1 MFICP
6 PRLHIL
12 SLGLLSKLCST
23 ETAFSTSPAAK
34 SSEHVLSLILSPGLC
49 LTALLSSSLAWVCVL
64 GPAYGDQFQFPGWLF
79 GSLALSYSNWLTLKL
94 SGAGSTALF
103 GSASLLLTPALSGSL
118 FSQALSGPGFLCSA
132 NKAFAL
138 PRSVTYCWSSFF
150 VIPRQ
155 LVFHSLRLYWQV
167 RYRSPFWSCVH
178 QFDLVFLQLSSSVY
192 LYSPP

>member
-12 SLGLLSKLCST
+12 SLGLLNKLCST

-34 SSEHVLSLILSPGLC
+34 SSEPVLTSLFLSPGLC

-64 GPAYGDQFQFPGWLF
+64 WPAYGDQFQFPDWLF

-118 FSQALSGPGFLCSA
+118 RLYLALSGPRFLSD
-132 NKAFAL
+132 F
-138 PRSVTYCWSSFF
+138 SFKS
-150 VIPRQ
+150 Q
-155 LVFHSLRLYWQV
+155 LARRLLARAASLKL
-167 RYRSPFWSCVH
+167 
-178 QFDLVFLQLSSSVY
+178 LV
-192 LYSPP
+192 

>member
-12 SLGLLSKLCST
+12 SLGLLNKLCST

-118 FSQALSGPGFLCSA
+118 RLYLALSGPRFLSD
-132 NKAFAL
+132 F
-138 PRSVTYCWSSFF
+138 SFKS
-150 VIPRQ
+150 RLTRRLLARAASLKL
-155 LVFHSLRLYWQV
+155 LV
-167 RYRSPFWSCVH
+167 
-178 QFDLVFLQLSSSVY
+178 
-192 LYSPP
+192 

>member
-12 SLGLLSKLCST
+12 SLGLLNKLCST

-118 FSQALSGPGFLCSA
+118 RLYLALSGPRFLSD
-132 NKAFAL
+132 F
-138 PRSVTYCWSSFF
+138 SFKS
-150 VIPRQ
+150 Q
-155 LVFHSLRLYWQV
+155 LARRLLARAASLKL
-167 RYRSPFWSCVH
+167 
-178 QFDLVFLQLSSSVY
+178 LV
-192 LYSPP
+192 